1 MTEVQKLAIGEEWL
15 TTEDAARVSGYSQA
29 YMRQLAQRGEVTAI
43 KAGRD
48 WLLERAALL
57 EYARRM
63 EVLGDKKHNPWKEDR
78 EDLAIAGRGRGA

>member
-1 MTEVQKLAIGEEWL
+1 MAKVEKPGIGEEWL

-48 WLLERAALL
+48 WLLERGALL
-57 EYARRM
+57 EYKQRM
-63 EVLGDKKHNPWKEDR
+63 EALGDNKHNPWKEDR
-78 EDLAIAGRGRGA
+78 EDLAIAGRGR

>member
-1 MTEVQKLAIGEEWL
+1 MAKVEKPGIGEDWL
-15 TTEDAARVSGYSQA
+15 TTNDAAALTGYTQA
-29 YMRQLAQRGEVTAI
+29 YMRQLAQRGGVTAI

-63 EVLGDKKHNPWKEDR
+63 EVLGDNKHNPWKEDR

>member
-1 MTEVQKLAIGEEWL
+1 MATVEKPEIGEEWL

-57 EYARRM
+57 EYKRRM
-63 EVLGDKKHNPWKEDR
+63 EALGDNKHNPWKEDR
-78 EDLAIAGRGRGA
+78 EDLAVAGRGRGA